1 MAEYTCTATIM
12 GSVSGSDR
20 QITYTLAQDP
30 ATAPA
35 DEVVEALMAYLH
47 DTGDL
52 PNSYAYELN
61 TAFRNTDKRV
71 VMAIGHLRFTGDTE
85 PFLTMIGY

>member
-20 QITYTLAQDP
+20 QITYAMDQDP

-35 DEVVEALMAYLH
+35 DEVVEALMAHLH
-47 DTGDL
+47 ESGSL
-52 PNSYAYELN
+52 PHSYAYELN
-61 TAFRNTDKRV
+61 TALRNADKRV
-71 VMAIGHLRFTGDTE
+71 VMVIGHLRFPQGSE

>member
-20 QITYTLAQDP
+20 QITYSMDRDP
-30 ATAPA
+30 ATVPA

-47 DTGDL
+47 ETGDL
-52 PNSYAYELN
+52 PHTYAYELN
-61 TAFRNTDKRV
+61 TAFRNADKRV
-71 VMAIGHLRFTGDTE
+71 ILSIGHLHFTEDTE

>member
-1 MAEYTCTATIM
+1 MSDFRCTATIM

-20 QITYTLAQDP
+20 QIGFTVDQDP

-35 DEVVEALMAYLH
+35 DEVVEALMSHLH
-47 DTGDL
+47 ETGDL
-52 PNSYAYELN
+52 PHSYAYELN
-61 TAFRNTDKRV
+61 TAFRNADKRV
-71 VMAIGHLRFTGDTE
+71 IMAIGHLRFPGDSQ